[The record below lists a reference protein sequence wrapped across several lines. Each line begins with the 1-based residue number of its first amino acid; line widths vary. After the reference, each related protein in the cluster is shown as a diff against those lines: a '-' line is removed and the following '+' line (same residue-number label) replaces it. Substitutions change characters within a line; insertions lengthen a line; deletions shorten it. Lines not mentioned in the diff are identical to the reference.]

1 MKAEILVLG
10 VGNPLLG
17 DEGLGPQVIHE
28 LQGAYRFPP
37 EVRLLDGGTAGLSL
51 LSEVTAVQRL
61 LVVDA
66 VQTGAAPG
74 TIVLLEENAL
84 RGARRILI
92 GPHEIGVQE
101 LLAAA
106 RFHGGPRETV
116 LFGIEPER
124 MELALGLSSS
134 VAKSLPKLMA
144 AVIQRLASWG
154 VEARPTLGRV

>member
-74 TIVLLEENAL
+74 TIVSLEENAL

-144 AVIQRLASWG
+144 AVMQRLASWG
-154 VEARPTLGRV
+154 VEARPTLGKV